1 MGTQEEKKSSGRHS
15 RLVEGIIL
23 IGIGLVFLFSN
34 LGIIPGI
41 GRVWPLFLIVVG
53 FALFAGAFDR
63 RSSTPPSSPSGG
75 PESAQPPP
83 NPQ

>member
-1 MGTQEEKKSSGRHS
+1 MDTQKEKKSNGRHS

-23 IGIGLVFLFSN
+23 IGIGLIFLFSN

-63 RSSTPPSSPSGG
+63 RSSIPSSAPPGG
-75 PESAQPPP
+75 PEPMQPPP